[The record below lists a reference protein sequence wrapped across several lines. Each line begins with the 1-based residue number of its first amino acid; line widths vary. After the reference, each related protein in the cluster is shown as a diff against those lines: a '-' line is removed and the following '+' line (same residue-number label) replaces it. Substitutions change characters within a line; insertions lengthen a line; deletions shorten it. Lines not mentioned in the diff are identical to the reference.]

1 MFFGLPDSL
10 TTHLKNSVG
19 QDSNSCA
26 NRMNE
31 RFENYEDA
39 GKHCDDIECTL
50 RDDCDTFCD
59 YFSNEEEWIKQ
70 VEQRERIKKLNEW
83 LGLIR
88 EEYPDLG
95 LRFDSDAE
103 FASYYWEVGMEH
115 GLEGMRRATD
125 LENSSDDMNQFLNHM
140 TEDIDPNGYYRG
152 NDILE
157 IFNYHPNTIF
167 NISEEYSIYEP
178 HSLHAFI
185 NFMFCDH
192 GIDTVYNTLLEA
204 LDYRDMYLEAEAKII
219 PEDSVVTDNNIQ
231 EEMLNWAAAHIF

>member
-1 MFFGLPDSL
+1 
-10 TTHLKNSVG
+10 
-19 QDSNSCA
+19 
-26 NRMNE
+26 
-31 RFENYEDA
+31 
-39 GKHCDDIECTL
+39 
-50 RDDCDTFCD
+50 
-59 YFSNEEEWIKQ
+59 
-70 VEQRERIKKLNEW
+70 
-83 LGLIR
+83 
-88 EEYPDLG
+88 
-95 LRFDSDAE
+95 
-103 FASYYWEVGMEH
+103 
-115 GLEGMRRATD
+115 
-125 LENSSDDMNQFLNHM
+125 MNQFLNHM